1 MNTGDYFE
9 NIGAWPRGTGIRG
22 YAWGFALSLLFT
34 LAAYVLAA
42 HHLLAPR
49 PLALLLAAFALAQA
63 FVQLACF
70 LHVGKSAGA
79 RDRLYMLGSF
89 GLVILIL
96 IAGSIWI
103 MFSLNARM
111 MPGTMQMEQYM
122 QSQQGI

>member
-1 MNTGDYFE
+1 
-9 NIGAWPRGTGIRG
+9 
-22 YAWGFALSLLFT
+22 
-34 LAAYVLAA
+34 
-42 HHLLAPR
+42 
-49 PLALLLAAFALAQA
+49 
-63 FVQLACF
+63 
-70 LHVGKSAGA
+70 
-79 RDRLYMLGSF
+79 MLGSF